1 MLFLFTIK
9 LLTQDRFHPETVVG
23 VGRAEGDLCVCVGGG
38 VMMLML
44 MI

>member
-1 MLFLFTIK
+1 MLFPFTIK

-23 VGRAEGDLCVCVGGG
+23 VGRAEGDLWGG

>member
-1 MLFLFTIK
+1 MLFPFTIK

-23 VGRAEGDLCVCVGGG
+23 VGRAEGDLWGGGG